1 MPPSQA
7 DRCAFELSAGNPRL
21 RRGLV
26 ACPDNIWRVT
36 HGCLRVGILQRVKVP
51 RAVAV
56 VTEGSRV
63 LLIKRFLR
71 QESSAVCVM
80 CEDRG
85 WAGPGCPGHRY
96 AVLPGGHVEN
106 GETAEEAAV
115 RELAEET
122 GLRATID
129 RQLWAGR
136 HNGRPAFYFLM
147 ADVEGAPVLSGPE
160 AAENGP
166 DNSFELLWAT
176 ADQFEALNLHPA
188 DVRRVLAD
196 LLAVSGMRRHK
207 RRHESPSDRA
217 DAPRDGG

>member
-1 MPPSQA
+1 MK
-7 DRCAFELSAGNPRL
+7 
-21 RRGLV
+21 
-26 ACPDNIWRVT
+26 I
-36 HGCLRVGILQRVKVP
+36 P

-71 QESSAVCVM
+71 QASAAVCVM
-80 CEDRG
+80 CEDGGRP
-85 WAGPGCPGHRY
+85 GPGCPGHRY
-96 AVLPGGHVEN
+96 AVLPGGHVED
-106 GETAEEAAV
+106 GETAEAAAV

-136 HNGRPAFYFLM
+136 HNGRPALYFLM
-147 ADVEGAPVLSGPE
+147 ADVVGVPVLSGDE

-176 ADQFEALNLHPA
+176 PDQFEALNLHPA
-188 DVRRVLAD
+188 DVRT
-196 LLAVSGMRRHK
+196 LLAGLL
-207 RRHESPSDRA
+207 A
-217 DAPRDGG
+217 T